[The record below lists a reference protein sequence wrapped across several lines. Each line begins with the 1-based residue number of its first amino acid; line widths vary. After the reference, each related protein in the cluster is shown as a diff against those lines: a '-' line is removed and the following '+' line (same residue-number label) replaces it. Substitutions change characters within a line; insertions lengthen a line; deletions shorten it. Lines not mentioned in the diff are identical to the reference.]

1 MKIQHYGLK
10 FPFTAQKVDKNFL
23 DLNDGAL
30 SYVESQITH
39 LLFTVKGSKLRDP
52 EFGCNLLSYIF
63 EPDDDTTWDSVK
75 TECKNAI
82 SKYVNGCSLNTMEI
96 VETNDNKEYLFYHM
110 PNVMELLDVMPH
122 YITEDCVQYELNI
135 RMN

>member
-63 EPDDDTTWDSVK
+63 EPDDDTAWDGVK

-96 VETNDNKEYLFYHM
+96 VETIEKLKEKYLKINFSVTV
-110 PNVMELLDVMPH
+110 NGETSNQKLILK
-122 YITEDCVQYELNI
+122 I
-135 RMN
+135 

>member
-63 EPDDDTTWDSVK
+63 EPDDDTTWDGVK

-96 VETNDNKEYLFYHM
+96 VETNDNLKEKYLKINFSVTV
-110 PNVMELLDVMPH
+110 NGETSNQKLILK
-122 YITEDCVQYELNI
+122 I
-135 RMN
+135 

>member
-10 FPFTAQKVDKNFL
+10 FAFTAQKVDKNFL

-96 VETNDNKEYLFYHM
+96 VETNDNLKEKYLKINFSVTV
-110 PNVMELLDVMPH
+110 NGETSNQKLILK
-122 YITEDCVQYELNI
+122 I
-135 RMN
+135 

>member
-30 SYVESQITH
+30 SYVESQIIH
-39 LLFTVKGSKLRDP
+39 VIFTVKGSKLRDP
-52 EFGCNLLSYIF
+52 EFGCNFLSYIF
-63 EPDDDTTWDSVK
+63 DPDDDTTWEGIK
-75 TECKNAI
+75 LECKNAI

-96 VETNDNKEYLFYHM
+96 GETDDDLKEKYLKINFSVVV
-110 PNVMELLDVMPH
+110 NGESSDRTS
-122 YITEDCVQYELNI
+122 II
-135 RMN
+135 KI

>member
-30 SYVESQITH
+30 SYVESQIIH
-39 LLFTVKGSKLRDP
+39 VIFTVKGSKLRDP
-52 EFGCNLLSYIF
+52 EFGCNFLSYIF
-63 EPDDDTTWDSVK
+63 DPDDDTTWEGIK
-75 TECKNAI
+75 LECKNAI

-96 VETNDNKEYLFYHM
+96 GETDDDLKEKYLKINFSAVV
-110 PNVMELLDVMPH
+110 NGESSDKTS
-122 YITEDCVQYELNI
+122 II
-135 RMN
+135 KI

>member
-30 SYVESQITH
+30 SYVESQIIH
-39 LLFTVKGSKLRDP
+39 VIFTVKGSKLRDP
-52 EFGCNLLSYIF
+52 EFGCNFLSYIF
-63 EPDDDTTWDSVK
+63 DPDDDTTWEGIK
-75 TECKNAI
+75 LECKNAI

-96 VETNDNKEYLFYHM
+96 GETDDDLKEKYLKINFSVVV
-110 PNVMELLDVMPH
+110 NGESSDKTS
-122 YITEDCVQYELNI
+122 II
-135 RMN
+135 KI